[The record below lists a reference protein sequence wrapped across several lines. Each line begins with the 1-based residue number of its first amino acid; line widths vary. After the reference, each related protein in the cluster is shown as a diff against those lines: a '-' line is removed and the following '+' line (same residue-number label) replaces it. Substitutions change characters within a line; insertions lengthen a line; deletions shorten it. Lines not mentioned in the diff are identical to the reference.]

1 MFHGHL
7 LGARVVVHHDLLD
20 LEDSIL
26 LRRAG
31 SPALV
36 AVTISVVS
44 ITANMEFLA
53 HKGTYDQLFHIQ

>member
-1 MFHGHL
+1 MVSGHL
-7 LGARVVVHHDLLD
+7 LGARVIVHHDLLD

-36 AVTISVVS
+36 TVTISVVS
-44 ITANMEFLA
+44 ITASMEVLA
-53 HKGTYDQLFHIQ
+53 HRQTYDQLFHIQ

>member
-7 LGARVVVHHDLLD
+7 LGARVVVHHDLLN
-20 LEDSIL
+20 LEDGIF

-53 HKGTYDQLFHIQ
+53 HKETYDQLFHIQ

>member
-1 MFHGHL
+1 MLYGNL

-36 AVTISVVS
+36 AIATSIVS
-44 ITANMEFLA
+44 ITVIMEVLA
-53 HKGTYDQLFHIQ
+53 HRQTYDQLFHIQ